1 MNYNTVIFDL
11 DGTLLDT
18 LDDLADSLDHTL
30 TEVGAPTLT
39 RAQVRRYVGNGMAR
53 LIELALPGGRDDP
66 RYDRTLETMQA
77 YYKAHNQI
85 KTAPY
90 PGVMELID
98 ELRRR
103 GYALAVVSNK
113 PDTSVK
119 PLVKS
124 YFGDSIPV
132 AIGQRPDVRRK
143 PAPDAVEEALRQL
156 GRDRSEAVYVGD
168 SEVDLYTARNAGMD
182 CISVTWGFRDRE
194 LLDSEGATRYADTP
208 AEVLNWLE

>member
-30 TEVGAPTLT
+30 KEVGAPALT

-90 PGVMELID
+90 PGVLDLID
-98 ELRRR
+98 DLRRR
-103 GYALAVVSNK
+103 GFALAVVSNK
-113 PDTSVK
+113 PDSSVK
-119 PLVKS
+119 PLVRF
-124 YFGDSIPV
+124 YFGDAIPV

-168 SEVDLYTARNAGMD
+168 SEVDLATARNAGMD
-182 CISVTWGFRDRE
+182 CISVTWGFRDRDV
-194 LLDSEGATRYADTP
+194 LDRAGATRYANTP
-208 AEVLNWLE
+208 AEVLNWL

>member
-39 RAQVRRYVGNGMAR
+39 REQVRRYVGNGMAR

-90 PGVMELID
+90 PGVLELVD

-103 GYALAVVSNK
+103 GCALAVVSNK

-119 PLVKS
+119 PLVKL

-194 LLDSEGATRYADTP
+194 LLDREGATRYADTP

>member
-1 MNYNTVIFDL
+1 MQYNTVIFDL

-30 TEVGAPTLT
+30 KEVGAPTLT
-39 RAQVRRYVGNGMAR
+39 RAQVRRYVGNGMAQ
-53 LIELALPGGRDDP
+53 LIHLALPGGRDDP

-77 YYKAHNQI
+77 YYKTHNQI

-90 PGVMELID
+90 PGVPELID

-103 GYALAVVSNK
+103 GIALAVVSNK

-119 PLVKS
+119 PLVKF
-124 YFGDSIPV
+124 YFGDAIPV

-156 GRDRSEAVYVGD
+156 GRDRAEAVYVGD

-194 LLDSEGATRYADTP
+194 LLDREGATRYADSP
-208 AEVLNWLE
+208 AEVLNWL

>member
-18 LDDLADSLDHTL
+18 LDDLSDSLNHTL
-30 TEVGAPTLT
+30 TEVGAPTLP
-39 RAQVRRYVGNGMAR
+39 RESVRRYVGNGMAR
-53 LIELALPGGRDDP
+53 LIALALPGGQDDP

-90 PGVMELID
+90 PGVLELID
-98 ELRRR
+98 ELQRRD
-103 GYALAVVSNK
+103 YALAVVSNK

-119 PLVKS
+119 PLVKF

-156 GRDRSEAVYVGD
+156 GRDRSTAVYVGD
-168 SEVDLYTARNAGMD
+168 SEVDLDTARNAGMD
-182 CISVTWGFRDRE
+182 CISVTWGFRDRDV
-194 LLDSEGATRYADTP
+194 LDSAGATRYADTP
-208 AEVLNWLE
+208 AEVLNWL

>member
-30 TEVGAPTLT
+30 KEVGAPALT

-90 PGVMELID
+90 PGTLDLID

-103 GYALAVVSNK
+103 DFALAVVSNK
-113 PDTSVK
+113 PDSSVK
-119 PLVKS
+119 PLVRS
-124 YFGDSIPV
+124 YFGDAIPV

-156 GRDRSEAVYVGD
+156 GRERDQAVYVGD
-168 SEVDLYTARNAGMD
+168 SEVDLATARNAGMD
-182 CISVTWGFRDRE
+182 CISVTWGFRDRDV
-194 LLDSEGATRYADTP
+194 LDRAGATRYANTP
-208 AEVLNWLE
+208 AEVLNWL

>member
-1 MNYNTVIFDL
+1 MQYNTVIFDL

-18 LDDLADSLDHTL
+18 LDDLSDSLNHTL

-39 RAQVRRYVGNGMAR
+39 KEQVRRYVGNGMAR

-90 PGVMELID
+90 PGVVELLD

-119 PLVKS
+119 PLVKH
-124 YFGDSIPV
+124 YFGDAIPV

-156 GRDRSEAVYVGD
+156 GRDRVEAVYVGD
-168 SEVDLYTARNAGMD
+168 SEVDLATARNAGMD

-194 LLDSEGATRYADTP
+194 VLESAGATRYADTP
-208 AEVLNWLE
+208 AEVLDWLE

>member
-18 LDDLADSLDHTL
+18 LDDLTDSLSHTL
-30 TEVGAPTLT
+30 TEVGAPILPKKL
-39 RAQVRRYVGNGMAR
+39 VRRYVGNGMAQ
-53 LIELALPGGRDDP
+53 LIHLALPGGRDDP

-90 PGVMELID
+90 PGVLELLD

-124 YFGDSIPV
+124 YFGDRIPV

-156 GRDRSEAVYVGD
+156 GRDRSTAVYVGD

-182 CISVTWGFRDRE
+182 CISVTWGFRDRGV
-194 LLDSEGATRYADTP
+194 LDSAGGSRYADTP
-208 AEVLNWLE
+208 VEVLNWL

>member
-18 LDDLADSLDHTL
+18 LDDLTDSLSHTL
-30 TEVGAPTLT
+30 TEVGAPILP
-39 RAQVRRYVGNGMAR
+39 RESVRRYVGNGMAQ
-53 LIELALPGGRDDP
+53 LIHLALPGGRDDP

-90 PGVMELID
+90 PGVMELLD

-124 YFGDSIPV
+124 YFGDRIPV

-156 GRDRSEAVYVGD
+156 GRDCSTAVYVGD
-168 SEVDLYTARNAGMD
+168 SEVDLATARNAGMD
-182 CISVTWGFRDRE
+182 CISVTWGFR
-194 LLDSEGATRYADTP
+194 
-208 AEVLNWLE
+208 

>member
-30 TEVGAPTLT
+30 KEVGAPALT

-66 RYDRTLETMQA
+66 RYDRTLETMQT

-90 PGVMELID
+90 PGVLDLIG

-103 GYALAVVSNK
+103 GCALAVVSNK
-113 PDTSVK
+113 PDSSVK
-119 PLVKS
+119 PLVRF
-124 YFGDSIPV
+124 YFGDAIPV

-156 GRDRSEAVYVGD
+156 GRDRDQAVYVGD

-182 CISVTWGFRDRE
+182 CISVTWGFRDRDV
-194 LLDSEGATRYADTP
+194 LDRAGATRYANTP
-208 AEVLNWLE
+208 AEVLNWL